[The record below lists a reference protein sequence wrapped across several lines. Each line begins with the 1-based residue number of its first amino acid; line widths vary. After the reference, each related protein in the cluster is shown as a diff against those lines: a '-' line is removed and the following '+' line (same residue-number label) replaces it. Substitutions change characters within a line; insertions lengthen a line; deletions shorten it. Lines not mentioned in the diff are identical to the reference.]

1 MSRKEMMS
9 LANENGND
17 VCYQD
22 ANVSTDRYVY
32 NLLQNITLSKEAQLV
47 LDKACEL
54 VRKTFKYRM
63 MFDED
68 NENYQINNWDA
79 SYYQMK
85 PLWKEYAKDDF
96 EEFKS
101 LYKKLGD
108 KMRPMVYELG
118 FLRK

>member
-1 MSRKEMMS
+1 MSREEMML
-9 LANENGND
+9 LANEIVND

-32 NLLQNITLSKEAQLV
+32 NLLQNITLSNEAQLV

-68 NENYQINNWDA
+68 TRIT
-79 SYYQMK
+79 
-85 PLWKEYAKDDF
+85 
-96 EEFKS
+96 
-101 LYKKLGD
+101 KLTIGIVD
-108 KMRPMVYELG
+108 GIRLRHLQRNMRKTILKN
-118 FLRK
+118 LRHFIKN